1 MLTLGGP
8 NPDFYTGDMYYT
20 PILHGGFYAVEFTA
34 IGVNGQLA
42 CDDCVSEPG
51 SPTIVDSGTPP
62 LLLSTTAFNQ
72 LVSTASSV
80 SCSSDSDC
88 LVTMQIGNVCVNAA
102 GLLSCVSGTCAVIH
116 GAVSSGASS
125 VNGGSAI
132 IGNAAINQLYI
143 EFNNGEHQIG
153 FANRQGLCSAPC
165 SSFLSVHSC
174 DRAQCTWSGDTCTGD
189 AALGNSA
196 IGSIVSSVSAG
207 GSCFTAQASDDE
219 ATTTQASDDSAEMTR
234 VVAGSTTLTILT
246 NTEVEEVST
255 TQTAVAQVT
264 ETSAWVTSTAVTS
277 TAVTQTMSTDDANA
291 MIVNG
296 VTVATGTTGDDADDD
311 ANADDST
318 NTDDADDYDDDSSNT
333 PLAGSNATVLP
344 VSNATRSLGQAASSS
359 RLSQTS
365 TKTTIAVFAS
375 LAGVGCM
382 VILVMFIY
390 TEKVRRSEL
399 AQSSLNTQLLVD
411 ENQEEPLM

>member
-1 MLTLGGP
+1 
-8 NPDFYTGDMYYT
+8 MYYT

-234 VVAGSTTLTILT
+234 VVAGSTTLTTLT
-246 NTEVEEVST
+246 NT
-255 TQTAVAQVT
+255 
-264 ETSAWVTSTAVTS
+264 
-277 TAVTQTMSTDDANA
+277 VTQTMSTDDANA